1 MHINDFDKKHTAK
14 VALRENFDFN
24 FDPSKL
30 SKTDTRTMI
39 NRVKGLITE
48 AKKNPDFHRN
58 QNNGSYMKLVFMAQ
72 ALVEHYNSL
81 RDAEIIVENEEVEKS
96 QVILAAQDMVDS
108 VQKMIEQV
116 NDMLVKE
123 LPALTDSI
131 QSEIGVNESSAFNS
145 AASEALTSL
154 NQTLSQSKTTLQT
167 AMNQMTGVGS
177 AEAFGAPPGGG
188 EEVAVTD
195 ISVNKGGAP
204 AMGAEMPGADMA
216 PELPGEAPELP
227 PVGGAGRAKR

>member
-14 VALRENFDFN
+14 AALKSNFDFH

-30 SKTDTRTMI
+30 SKTDTITMI
-39 NRVKGLITE
+39 NRVKGLIKE
-48 AKKNPDFHRN
+48 AKANPQFSKTQTN
-58 QNNGSYMKLVFMAQ
+58 ASYMKLVFMEQ
-72 ALVEHYNSL
+72 ALVEHYNSI
-81 RDAEIIVENEEVEKS
+81 RDARIIIENEQVEKS

-108 VQKMIEQV
+108 VQKMIEEV

-131 QSEIGVNESSAFNS
+131 QSEIGVNESSSFNQ
-145 AASEALTSL
+145 AANEALTSL
-154 NQTLSQSKTTLQT
+154 NQALSQSKQTLQS
-167 AMNQMTGVGS
+167 AMNTLTGVGGG
-177 AEAFGAPPGGG
+177 EAFGAPPSGG

-195 ISVNKGGAP
+195 ISTNKAP
-204 AMGAEMPGADMA
+204 AMPGAAGAM
-216 PELPGEAPELP
+216 PELPAMPGEEPEAP